1 VELASVALIS
11 LFAFGNQTNGTIPV
25 YALQWAH
32 PGSPLDHNF
41 ITLDRH
47 SALQGDQATTKL
59 HVPLMLLSIVHP
71 THLLVANSI
80 VGIREIQMPIC
91 TLSRQNH
98 HSDDATRASIPL
110 DRLL

>member
-1 VELASVALIS
+1 MELASVALIS

-25 YALQWAH
+25 YALQWAY

-47 SALQGDQATTKL
+47 SALQGDKATTKL

-71 THLLVANSI
+71 TQSI
-80 VGIREIQMPIC
+80 GGEQ
-91 TLSRQNH
+91 
-98 HSDDATRASIPL
+98 HSWYPGDTDAYLHP
-110 DRLL
+110 